1 MIPGS
6 LQSGLVRDQDFVC
19 DDLMLE
25 GASRAFSHT
34 YAASVRLPPRPP
46 RLVYLDLLHWISLAK
61 AHSGHRT
68 GAKYKDVL
76 DACLRAVNEG
86 RAIFPISDAIYM
98 EVTKIGPYRQRRDLA
113 DVIEEV
119 SRYRVVTSRVV
130 IAEHEV
136 ESLLDRVVGPNPVPI
151 NTMDYLDWGVARAF
165 GKVGGFRIR
174 STTTGEDLTDEVRAK
189 HPGGPDDF
197 DRKLAKAEL
206 DLNRS
211 SLRGPTPEEEPSLQ
225 ELGWHPKA
233 AFESTTKRAAQEI
246 EQVQRFNANPAW
258 RRGRIRDVIAARE
271 IGIEINN
278 ILWRGLSA
286 RSVTLEAAF
295 PDPGDTLRQFDS
307 MPSFDVSVSLKTE
320 FHRDPLHNW
329 TPNDLL
335 DIDALSSTL
344 PYCDIVITDKA
355 AAHAAKSVATRLH
368 ATVLSD
374 IMELL

>member
-1 MIPGS
+1 
-6 LQSGLVRDQDFVC
+6 
-19 DDLMLE
+19 
-25 GASRAFSHT
+25 
-34 YAASVRLPPRPP
+34 
-46 RLVYLDLLHWISLAK
+46 LAK
-61 AHSGHRT
+61 AHCGHGD
-68 GAKYKDVL
+68 GARYKDVL
-76 DACLRAVNEG
+76 EACVAAVDEG
-86 RAIFPISDAIYM
+86 RAVFPISDAIYM

-113 DVIEEV
+113 EVIEHV
-119 SRYRVVTSRVV
+119 SGYRVITSRVV

-136 ESLLDRVVGPNPVPI
+136 ESLLDRVVGPNRVPI
-151 NTMDYLDWGVARAF
+151 HPMDYLDWGVARAF

-174 STTTGEDLTDEVRAK
+174 STTTGEDLTGDARAR
-189 HPGGPDDF
+189 HPRGPEDF

-206 DLNRS
+206 ELNRS
-211 SLRGPTPEEEPSLQ
+211 SLRGPTPEEEPSLR

-233 AFESTTKRAAQEI
+233 AFEITTTRATQEI

-278 ILWRGLSA
+278 ILWSGLSA
-286 RSVTLEAAF
+286 RSVSLEAAF
-295 PDPGDTLRQFDS
+295 PDPAETFRQFDS

-344 PYCDIVITDKA
+344 PYCDIVLTDKA
-355 AAHAAKSVATRLH
+355 AAHAARSVATRFH

-374 IMELL
+374 IMELPELL